1 VAGEG
6 LETRHSELRRRSR
19 LLPRTRAPLPALP
32 RCVCASSNTENE
44 MWPGE
49 TDKAG
54 ELGASAACSFQVRS
68 SILHLRLR
76 CIRYKL
82 HHYRR
87 CPLSIVRAT
96 TRGLKASLSSAADIR
111 AQPAAS
117 PRSRSRC
124 WTPGAGER
132 HVGVGAVVTL
142 AGPLCNLAWGTE
154 FGSHRTARRRTAC
167 RAKWTGLHSPVPRP
181 GSRPPTPSASRSRD
195 HERAPRAAP
204 GSPGG
209 AARAGGRPAPCGR
222 EHSIARTPPSA
233 ERNISRCPSYHDW
246 AGRVPYK

>member
-1 VAGEG
+1 MTPLCVQRRHNTGVTSEDTIGVAGEG

-142 AGPLCNLAWGTE
+142 AGPRWCHFRGPTDVLLTRSE
-154 FGSHRTARRRTAC
+154 MKDR
-167 RAKWTGLHSPVPRP
+167 VPRANGKCSHVAVTDCAHCP
-181 GSRPPTPSASRSRD
+181 AR
-195 HERAPRAAP
+195 
-204 GSPGG
+204 G
-209 AARAGGRPAPCGR
+209 A
-222 EHSIARTPPSA
+222 
-233 ERNISRCPSYHDW
+233 
-246 AGRVPYK
+246 V